1 MKTFNVY
8 VETENGD
15 YLDDYILEARN
26 IDSAYMQAYELHNW
40 QPVTVYVDEV
50 EPMPGFDSNPL
61 DKFPTIWS
69 KA

>member
-8 VETENGD
+8 VEAENGD
-15 YLDDYILEARN
+15 YLDEYTLASRD

-40 QPVTVYVDEV
+40 QPVTVYIDEV
-50 EPMPGFDSNPL
+50 EVLPGFKTNPL

-69 KA
+69 KT

>member
-1 MKTFNVY
+1 MKKFNVY
-8 VETENGD
+8 VEKESGD
-15 YLDDYILEARN
+15 YLDDYILEARD

-40 QPVTVYVDEV
+40 QPVTVYIDEA
-50 EPMPGFDSNPL
+50 ETIFDSNPL